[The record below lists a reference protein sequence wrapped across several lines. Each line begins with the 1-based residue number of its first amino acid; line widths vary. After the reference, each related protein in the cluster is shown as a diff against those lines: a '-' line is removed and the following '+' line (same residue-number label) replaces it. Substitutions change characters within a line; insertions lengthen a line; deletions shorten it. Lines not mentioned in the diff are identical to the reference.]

1 MKPTIIGLA
10 LALPTLLSAQ
20 PAIRSSNGILNA
32 SGYQTQI
39 APGTVFVIF
48 GSALGPATIQTASG
62 PTYPTVLAGTSVT
75 FTPTG
80 GGTPIDARIVYTLA
94 SQVAGILPSSIPPG
108 SYAVTVTYNARTSPP
123 QNAVVVARS
132 FGIATSNSAGTGEA
146 QATIGNVNGGISLV
160 RQTSGSVSFGG
171 YTWTLSPAHP
181 GDTLVLWGTGGGA
194 DPAND
199 TGGTSGDQTAIG
211 KFSVDVA
218 GTPIVPLYAGTSS
231 GYAGLWQ
238 INFALP
244 LSIQPDCATG
254 IQVSAGGQLSNRV
267 TIAIAQAGQTSC
279 PLPNLNG
286 VWSGAAS
293 DSSGPGTMTWK
304 LTQTGVTVS
313 GTMQAA
319 TPSGAVAFTGSFSG
333 TLSGATL
340 PFTIN
345 VPAGGVTGQP
355 TCTVIMT
362 GTVTS
367 ITASTL
373 SGTYS
378 GSSCG
383 GPFSNGQFKLTKQ

>member
-1 MKPTIIGLA
+1 MKRTIISLA
-10 LALPTLLSAQ
+10 VAFPTLLTAQ

-32 SGYQTQI
+32 SGYQAQL

-48 GSALGPATIQTASG
+48 GSALGPAAIQTAPASG
-62 PTYPTVLAGTSVT
+62 YPTVLAGTSVT
-75 FTPTG
+75 FTPAG
-80 GGTPIDARIVYTLA
+80 GGTPIDAKIVYTLA
-94 SQVAGILPSSIPPG
+94 TQVAGILPSSIPPG
-108 SYAVTVTYNARTSPP
+108 SYAVTVLYNGRSSPP

-171 YTWTLSPAHP
+171 YSWTLSPAHP

-199 TGGTSGDQTAIG
+199 AGGTSGDQTAVG
-211 KFSVDVA
+211 RFSVDVA
-218 GTPIVPLYAGTSS
+218 GTSIVPLYAGTSA
-231 GYAGLWQ
+231 GYPGLWQ

-244 LSIQPDCATG
+244 PTIQPDCAAG
-254 IQVSAGGQLSNRV
+254 MQVSASGQLSNRV
-267 TIAIAQAGQTSC
+267 TIAIAQTGQASC

-304 LTQTGVTVS
+304 LTQTGVTVN

-319 TPSGAVAFTGSFSG
+319 TPSGAIAFSGSFSG
-333 TLSGATL
+333 TLNGSTL

-345 VPAGGVTGQP
+345 VAAGGVTGLP
-355 TCTVIMT
+355 SCTVTMN

-367 ITASTL
+367 ITPSTL